1 MRVTSTVTPSDSCIV
16 GTVLDEPCH
25 HRLVVVP
32 VMIVL
37 GVWDV
42 DGVIVT
48 AFWVVRDEADWCFV
62 DFVVEVGGFVFI
74 VDGAFF
80 VWEWY
85 GPNGKLWG
93 ETDGG
98 DGVVVGGDIG
108 NGGDRG

>member
-1 MRVTSTVTPSDSCIV
+1 MRVTSTVTPSDSRIV

-32 VMIVL
+32 VVIVL

-62 DFVVEVGGFVFI
+62 DLVVGVRGFVFV
-74 VDGAFF
+74 VDGAFPI
-80 VWEWY
+80 WEGY
-85 GPNGKLWG
+85 CSYGKLRG
-93 ETDGG
+93 KTD
-98 DGVVVGGDIG
+98 
-108 NGGDRG
+108 